1 MMAQRFDRSVRQAA
15 QAHEVRRTIPSSR
28 AELEGAIARA
38 TPAESRQVVLLL
50 ERGNGL
56 PDRWFVTD
64 GAITVGPID
73 FALLEKGVRAGKIG
87 DHCAVRNEA
96 WRVWQALG
104 EIVRAS
110 TRDPLADTLDTT
122 MMDPSS
128 ASLDEPATEPRAV
141 SRELGQKPKRR
152 GARPARAAS
161 ALPRVEA
168 RGRRS
173 KGAEAATLGAEAD
186 LGGAGAAL
194 RRAAADRTSVEPLLT
209 AAVEATGADAGLLL
223 MPGDGGYV
231 VRAAFGAGKFDVLG
245 MRVPLL
251 DAVTIAAAA
260 GTTILAE
267 PSAGP
272 IGRVLSERIARAGS
286 MGEGALMVPV
296 LGPADRRGPRLLA
309 VLELGRAKP
318 FTLAELAA
326 LAPVVEG
333 ARVLLEQAAVSS
345 HGEPR

>member
-38 TPAESRQVVLLL
+38 TPAESREVVLLL

-73 FALLEKGVRAGKIG
+73 FTLLERGVRAGKIG

-104 EIVRAS
+104 EIVRAA
-110 TRDPLADTLDTT
+110 TRDPLADTLNTSS
-122 MMDPSS
+122 MPGLASRPSS
-128 ASLDEPATEPRAV
+128 RSPSLDEPATEPRAV
-141 SRELGQKPKRR
+141 ARDTKAKRR
-152 GARPARAAS
+152 GARPARGAAP
-161 ALPRVEA
+161 APRVEG
-168 RGRRS
+168 RGRRN
-173 KGAEAATLGAEAD
+173 KPAEAEGALTALG
-186 LGGAGAAL
+186 
-194 RRAAADRTSVEPLLT
+194 RAAADRTSVEPILT

-245 MRVPLL
+245 ARVPLL

-267 PSAGP
+267 PSPGP

-296 LGPADRRGPRLLA
+296 LSPSERRGPRLLA

-318 FTLAELAA
+318 FSLADLAA
-326 LAPVVEG
+326 LAAVVES
-333 ARVLLEQAAVSS
+333 AREHLEQASS
-345 HGEPR
+345 ASSQGSKR